1 VSKSI
6 FRVRLRVGIAVMFLC
21 VMLPLTAVMTG
32 VLYRQNSQLAVQL
45 AESAM
50 DSATGDVVA
59 GVSSLLGP
67 MARVVDL
74 SVAFGKAEREGIRR
88 ADGLR
93 PLIDEL
99 DQFPEL
105 YALFFGFA
113 RDGAFYEVI
122 RVPPPESGTTLKDR
136 HPPATARYALRI
148 IDSVDGE
155 RVDSWIYIAKW
166 GEVVGVERAPKVTYD
181 PRPRTWYTAA
191 LATRGIATSGLHVFS
206 SVGRPGLTLSR
217 QLATDDGEMIAV
229 FGADLSTAT
238 LSRVLA
244 EHRVGEHGVVF
255 ILDGDQR
262 LLGHPEPERAL
273 VQEGGELQV
282 MKAVD
287 FSDPVLAD
295 AVKKRNGGAGDRFHT
310 ALGPDGDEYLVTF
323 THLPDEFGK
332 DWTIGVIAAER
343 DFVGPLR
350 RASARI
356 VLIGFVFLLMSSL
369 AVVWVSRLLTKPI
382 QALTEE
388 TGRIR
393 LLELES
399 EVKVRSAVVE
409 IQTLAEAIGTMKT
422 ALRSFAAYVPKGIV
436 KGIVASGIGTA
447 IGGERR
453 QLTIM
458 FSDIAGFTRT
468 SEDLPP
474 EELLH
479 QLSVYLEGIAGAI
492 GGHNGTIDK
501 FIGDAVM
508 ALWNAPQRDADHVAN
523 GCRAVLACRSA
534 ISQVNADLVAGRYQP
549 LPTRFGLHTGLAV
562 VGNVGCRDR
571 MQYTAM
577 GAAVNL
583 ASRVEALNKRF
594 GTEML
599 VTGPVEDA
607 VHDRFVFR
615 PLGPV
620 VAPGTSGPVL
630 LYELV
635 GAVGDA
641 PNAASAADL
650 VRVAAWIEA
659 YAPYVDGDWAT
670 AIPAFR
676 RYLARYSD
684 DSACRLLLSRA
695 QANAA
700 DPARAEFALRFNEK

>member
-1 VSKSI
+1 MGNNI
-6 FRVRLRVGIAVMFLC
+6 FRVRLRVGIAVMFMC

-32 VLYRQNSQLAVQL
+32 VLYRQNSVLAVQL

-50 DSATGDVVA
+50 DGATKDVVA
-59 GVSSLLGP
+59 GVRSLLGP

-74 SVAFGKAEREGIRR
+74 SVAFGKAERDGIRR

-93 PLIDEL
+93 PLVDEL
-99 DQFPEL
+99 EQFPEL
-105 YALFFGFA
+105 YALFYGFA

-122 RVPPPESGTTLKDR
+122 RVPAPDSGTTLKDR
-136 HPPATARYALRI
+136 HPPPTARYALRI
-148 IDSVDGE
+148 IDTIDGE
-155 RVDSWIYIAKW
+155 LVDSWIYIAKW
-166 GEVVGVERAPKVTYD
+166 GEVVGVERAPKASYD

-191 LATRGIATSGLHVFS
+191 LGTTGIATSGLHVFS

-217 QLATDDGEMIAV
+217 QLATDDGQVMAV

-244 EHRVGEHGVVF
+244 EHRVGENGVVF
-255 ILDGDQR
+255 ILDSDQR

-273 VQEGGELQV
+273 IQEGAELQV
-282 MKAVD
+282 MRAVD
-287 FSDPVLAD
+287 FPDPVLAG
-295 AVKKRNGGAGDRFHT
+295 AVKRRNEGAGDRFRA
-310 ALGPDGDEYLVTF
+310 ALGPDGDGYLVTF
-323 THLPDEFGK
+323 THLPEEFGK

-350 RASARI
+350 RASIRI
-356 VLIGFVFLLMSSL
+356 VVIGIAFLLLSSL

-382 QALTEE
+382 QALTRE
-388 TGRIR
+388 TEQVRQ
-393 LLELES
+393 LHLEG
-399 EVKVRSAVVE
+399 EVKISSAVVE
-409 IQTLAEAIGTMKT
+409 IQTLSEAVATMKT

-453 QLTIM
+453 QLTIL

-474 EELLH
+474 EDLLR
-479 QLSVYLEGIAGAI
+479 QLSVYLEAISGAI
-492 GGHNGTIDK
+492 GAHDGTIDK

-508 ALWNAPQRDADHVAN
+508 ALWNAPQRDADHIAN
-523 GCRAVLACRSA
+523 ACRALLACRTA
-534 ISQVNADLVAGRYQP
+534 IAQVNADLVAANQQP
-549 LPTRFGLHTGLAV
+549 LPTRFGLHSGSAV

-599 VTGPVEDA
+599 VTGSVEDA
-607 VHDRFVFR
+607 VNDRFVFR

-620 VAPGTSGPVL
+620 VASGTSGAVL

-635 GAVGDA
+635 GAAGDG
-641 PNAASAADL
+641 PDAASPADL
-650 VRVAAWIEA
+650 ARVAAWVEA
-659 YAPYVDGDWAT
+659 YGPYVDGEWAT

-676 RYLARYSD
+676 RYLARYPD
-684 DSACRLLLSRA
+684 DLACRLLLNRA

-700 DPARAEFALRFNEK
+700 DPARAEFTLRFNEK